1 MVITTFLV
9 AQDAITKYH
18 RVGDLQTVEIHLSQF
33 WMLKVQDGGT
43 HMVEWSSSSCL
54 LRILLVSSHGRR
66 VSELCGD
73 LFYKGTNPIPGG
85 SNGKEFTC
93 NAGNLGLI
101 PGLGKSPGEGNG
113 NPLQYSC
120 LENSIDRGAWW
131 ATVHG
136 VSKSCSQLSN

>member
-33 WMLKVQDGGT
+33 WMLKVQDGGA

-54 LRILLVSSHGRR
+54 QRILLVSSHGRR
-66 VSELCGD
+66 VSELCGN

-85 SNGKEFTC
+85 SNGKELTC
-93 NAGNLGLI
+93 DAGNLGLI
-101 PGLGKSPGEGNG
+101 SGLGKSPGEGNG

-120 LENSIDRGAWW
+120 LENSIDRGGAW
-131 ATVHG
+131 
-136 VSKSCSQLSN
+136 